1 MIPAPTIKY
10 DIAQGNA
17 ASAKRV
23 KFEEVPERDGVGL
36 YGIKEFPGE
45 VYQVVAEGKT
55 EQEEVVADLGQIA
68 EQGEDIAELESVT
81 EDERTEEEKRAE
93 AEQLARDNEEFER
106 VKLETVRTMAGY
118 MEELRSQK

>member
-1 MIPAPTIKY
+1 MLPAPTIKY

-23 KFEEVPERDGVGL
+23 KSDEVPERDAVDL

-45 VYQVVAEGKT
+45 ASQVVAEGET
-55 EQEEVVADLGQIA
+55 EQDEVVADLDQIA

-81 EDERTEEEKRAE
+81 EDERTEEEKCAE
-93 AEQLARDNEEFER
+93 AEQLAKEDEEFER